1 MFQKNI
7 RNFSIIAHIDHGKT
21 TLTDRFL
28 RLTDTITARQVTE
41 RMMDSNPIE
50 KERGITIKLA
60 PVRMHWKQ
68 EILNSKTQIPSN
80 SQISNLRDLKEF
92 RMSGEE
98 AKNFKTGDKSEADT
112 FAQGDTVTVIGVSKG
127 KGFQGV
133 VKRHGFAG
141 GPASHG
147 QKDRHRAP
155 GSIGSSFP
163 EHVMKGM
170 RMAGRMGGEKIT
182 VKNLKVISVDK
193 ENQLIALSGAVPG
206 RKGSLVIIKG

>member
-1 MFQKNI
+1 MKFILGKKLTMNQVFDETGRVTPVTYI
-7 RNFSIIAHIDHGKT
+7 EIEPNFVT
-21 TLTDRFL
+21 
-28 RLTDTITARQVTE
+28 QV
-41 RMMDSNPIE
+41 
-50 KERGITIKLA
+50 
-60 PVRMHWKQ
+60 
-68 EILNSKTQIPSN
+68 KTQDKDGYSALQVGTTKTKKVSKARAGHLQKISNLN

-141 GPASHG
+141 GPASH
-147 QKDRHRAP
+147 KDRHRAP

>member
-1 MFQKNI
+1 MKFILGKKLTMNQVFDETGRVTPVTYI
-7 RNFSIIAHIDHGKT
+7 EIEPNFVT
-21 TLTDRFL
+21 
-28 RLTDTITARQVTE
+28 QV
-41 RMMDSNPIE
+41 
-50 KERGITIKLA
+50 
-60 PVRMHWKQ
+60 
-68 EILNSKTQIPSN
+68 KTQDKDGYSALQVGTTKTKKVSKAMAGHLQKISNLN

>member
-1 MFQKNI
+1 MKFILGKKLTMNQVFDETGRVTPVTYI
-7 RNFSIIAHIDHGKT
+7 EIEPNFVT
-21 TLTDRFL
+21 
-28 RLTDTITARQVTE
+28 QV
-41 RMMDSNPIE
+41 
-50 KERGITIKLA
+50 
-60 PVRMHWKQ
+60 
-68 EILNSKTQIPSN
+68 KTQDKDGYSALQVGTTKTKKVSKARAGHLQKISNLN